1 MVRSQI
7 LKARKFS
14 RKELLEK
21 EQPKNNNNK
30 VVLNV
35 TYHPSFSN
43 LKHTLRDIHL
53 LLTPDKEHEKVFSTV
68 PIVGFKKGK
77 SLKDFLVRAKVPP
90 IEKPKGGCAPCGGKR
105 CQVSN
110 FIKDT
115 DKFQVTTKD
124 KNYFINT
131 FNKVNCN
138 SKYVVYL
145 IECKTCGKPY
155 VGSTETRFRSRFNN
169 YRSSQRNYE
178 KGKKILQE
186 SFHSHFTDD
195 CHFGENDWN
204 VTLIDQA
211 KNLEEVRR
219 KESFWQYELNTF
231 EPHGL
236 NEREVTLEYTS

>member
-1 MVRSQI
+1 MFTIQKSPYHTVKPLRFNRICSENVYFDKRCNELEVWLKSRGYSDNMVRSHI

-30 VVLNV
+30 VALNV

-105 CQVSN
+105 CQVCN

-124 KNYFINT
+124 KTIL
-131 FNKVNCN
+131 
-138 SKYVVYL
+138 SILL
-145 IECKTCGKPY
+145 I
-155 VGSTETRFRSRFNN
+155 RSIA
-169 YRSSQRNYE
+169 
-178 KGKKILQE
+178 IL
-186 SFHSHFTDD
+186 SM
-195 CHFGENDWN
+195 WY
-204 VTLIDQA
+204 I
-211 KNLEEVRR
+211 
-219 KESFWQYELNTF
+219 
-231 EPHGL
+231 
-236 NEREVTLEYTS
+236 